1 MHQSHDK
8 FSVFQPKSFLSK
20 TIFLDL
26 QKQKKKEWKSIRERE
41 GGKIDQGTRFAEK
54 FCHFVE
60 SDRFLERTFHWLSPS
75 LKPKRA
81 FSTVDWIAQKKQI
94 ENLLLTFLLF
104 YSSIRFMYNII
115 SNGVMNQ
122 RLLLYVENDKNV
134 KSLFTKICFCFQI
147 SKSSSLTISLSNIA
161 LFRNER
167 FMLDEMT

>member
-1 MHQSHDK
+1 MHQSWQVFSFPAKK
-8 FSVFQPKSFLSK
+8 FSIKNN
-20 TIFLDL
+20 IFRFAEA
-26 QKQKKKEWKSIRERE
+26 KKKKKWKSSIRERE

-104 YSSIRFMYNII
+104 YSSIRFM
-115 SNGVMNQ
+115 
-122 RLLLYVENDKNV
+122 
-134 KSLFTKICFCFQI
+134 SL
-147 SKSSSLTISLSNIA
+147 
-161 LFRNER
+161 
-167 FMLDEMT
+167 

>member
-1 MHQSHDK
+1 MKKRCVATCDLGPLIITSSNSSNFESFSYIHRVNSWFLSYYIVTSKTKKKNMNNIQCTNHDK

-26 QKQKKKEWKSIRERE
+26 QKQKKKWKSSIRERE

-104 YSSIRFMYNII
+104 YSSIRFM
-115 SNGVMNQ
+115 
-122 RLLLYVENDKNV
+122 
-134 KSLFTKICFCFQI
+134 SL
-147 SKSSSLTISLSNIA
+147 
-161 LFRNER
+161 
-167 FMLDEMT
+167 